1 MNDQELIIALDTL
14 QQHEAYKTLL
24 THMEAMLGQQIQVTA
39 SPATGND
46 GHIDRDRHFMNTGM
60 MQGILR
66 VIELMKMENLKPT
79 NP

>member
-1 MNDQELIIALDTL
+1 
-14 QQHEAYKTLL
+14 
-24 THMEAMLGQQIQVTA
+24 MLGQQIQVTA

-46 GHIDRDRHFMNTGM
+46 GHIDRDRHFMNNGM